1 MRVIWDMIRHRVQI
15 SIKWFEIACTTSSP
29 ADITPLWNEYQCQ
42 LREHLKTK
50 PSPPKHRPAPQHP
63 IFRPLRHTTLPFPSA
78 SASSSSTLLEPV
90 FESLNSRQRRV
101 GFAALDHGNRL
112 RLEEEEVAQILWRTF
127 SGTSFKFGERTVL
140 AGTYLARMGS
150 LGW

>member
-1 MRVIWDMIRHRVQI
+1 MQLTLTRESPTNSVYRDQDGMPIYRV
-15 SIKWFEIACTTSSP
+15 E
-29 ADITPLWNEYQCQ
+29 TPL
-42 LREHLKTK
+42 KTVGMT
-50 PSPPKHRPAPQHP
+50 SMITR
-63 IFRPLRHTTLPFPSA
+63 FVSD
-78 SASSSSTLLEPV
+78 SSSSHG
-90 FESLNSRQRRV
+90 ESIIPARSDTESETDVHLM
-101 GFAALDHGNRL
+101 